1 MHYVVVDFEWNQP
14 MSWQSST
21 FKEVGDQ
28 LIFEMIQVGAVKLNE
43 DLEIVDTLSV
53 PISPTV
59 YVRIH
64 PRIRRMTGLG
74 QEELAGAPVFNEAMA
89 QFADWC
95 GDDYVL
101 LTWGCDD
108 VSVLQQNLDFFHCE
122 TALAPMYDIQHLFSD
137 IHKCKDRKGLKT
149 AMEMLEIEPDEDR
162 PFHNA
167 LHDAWYTAKVFQ
179 TLPDPKAVLKY
190 GQTPKKLTHSAHHT
204 KEKGPAE
211 AFATV
216 AEALASPTA
225 LEPVCPRC
233 GRSAVLDGG
242 YVKQCPGKYLGIAK
256 CDHHGRLLIRL
267 HFKPSDDGTK
277 LMYRSCSAATPS
289 NVAYVHTKALQMAEK
304 NARYMEEHGCLP
316 DPDEEVMNA
325 ERNDM
330 PFDD

>member
-28 LIFEMIQVGAVKLNE
+28 LIFEMIQVGAVKLS
-43 DLEIVDTLSV
+43 DQLEIVDSISI
-53 PISPTV
+53 PIAPTV

-74 QEELAGAPVFNEAMA
+74 QEELAGAPAFNEAMA
-89 QFADWC
+89 QFAEWC
-95 GDDYVL
+95 GEDYVL

-122 TALAPMYDIQHLFSD
+122 TPLASMYDIQRLFSD
-137 IHKCKDRKGLKT
+137 VHKCKDRKGLKT
-149 AMEMLEIEPDEDR
+149 AMEMLEIDPEEER

-179 TLPDPKAVLKY
+179 ALPDPAAVLKY
-190 GQTPKKLTHSAHHT
+190 GQTPKKLIHSARHT
-204 KEKGPAE
+204 KEKVPGE

-216 AEALASPTA
+216 AEGLASPSA
-225 LEPVCPRC
+225 LQPVCPRC
-233 GRSAVLDGG
+233 GRAAVLDGT
-242 YVKQCPGKYLGIAK
+242 YVKQCPGKYIGIAK
-256 CDHHGRLLIRL
+256 CDHHGKLLVRL
-267 HFKPSDDGTK
+267 HFKPSDDGMK
-277 LMYRSCSAATPS
+277 WMYRSFSTATPS
-289 NVAYVHTKALQMAEK
+289 NVAYVHTKALQMEAK
-304 NARYMEEHGCLP
+304 NARYLEEHGCLP

-325 ERNDM
+325 ERTDM